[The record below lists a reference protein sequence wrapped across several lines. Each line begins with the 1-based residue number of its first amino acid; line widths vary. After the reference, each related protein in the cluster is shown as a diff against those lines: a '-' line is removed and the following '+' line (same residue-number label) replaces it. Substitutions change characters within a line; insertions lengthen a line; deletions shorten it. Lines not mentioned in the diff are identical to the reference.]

1 MKKAS
6 LITALAVITLTACNK
21 QKIVENQPQSSTTID
36 ESQMTLK
43 QFAET
48 RPFEDQKNYLLNTK
62 VTDNTLDY
70 VDYINSKSL
79 NKTNA
84 EVAKPKIKF
93 RWHGVNPKGHGCEVP
108 LGICIILGGGS
119 SDAAALEVSAGVI
132 NNKFVITFPNNT
144 NSNFGLTINGYL
156 PLLFDVSIPNDIA
169 TQLGITSSNPR
180 IKAGIY
186 QAYYDQTLGK
196 YTGIVIN
203 M

>member
-1 MKKAS
+1 MKKV
-6 LITALAVITLTACNK
+6 AVITAVVVMTMTACNK
-21 QKIVENQPQSSTTID
+21 QKLVENQPQNVTTID
-36 ESQMTLK
+36 ETQMTLQ

-62 VTDNTLDY
+62 VTDNTADY
-70 VDYINSKSL
+70 VEFINSKSL
-79 NKTNA
+79 NKTSA

-119 SDAAALEVSAGVI
+119 ADAAALEVSAGVI
-132 NNKFVITFPNNT
+132 NNKFVISFPNNT
-144 NSNFGLTINGYL
+144 SSNFGLTINGYL
-156 PLLFDVSIPNDIA
+156 PLLFDVSIPNEIA
-169 TQLGITSSNPR
+169 TQLGITSNNPR

-186 QAYYDQTLGK
+186 QAYYDQALGK
-196 YTGIVIN
+196 YTGIAIN